1 MPAVNPDGFRA
12 ALIDIDG
19 TLLQGD
25 DAIPGAP
32 EAIRVLRRQG
42 IPFRFCTNTTRR
54 PRREI
59 AAVLRA
65 AGIEADA
72 CEVVA
77 PSSLARRVIVDSGDP
92 RAALL
97 VPDSSREDFA
107 GVREDGRAPA
117 FVVLGDLGPAFT
129 FDRLNEAFHWL
140 RAGARLLAL
149 QKNRFWHAGDRGMLL
164 DAGAFVA
171 ALEYAAGVT
180 ARVVGKPSPDF
191 FKLALEEIGMPAAD
205 VVSVGDSLENDGAG
219 AAAAGC
225 RTILVRTGVFDP
237 AEMARSP
244 WRPDAVIDSIASLPG
259 L

>member
-1 MPAVNPDGFRA
+1 MPAVNPGGFRA

-19 TLLQGD
+19 TLLKGD

-32 EAIRVLRRQG
+32 ETIHSLRKRG

-72 CEVVA
+72 QEVVA

-97 VPDSSREDFA
+97 VPEPSREDFD
-107 GVREDGRAPA
+107 GVREDNRAPA
-117 FVVLGDLGPAFT
+117 FVVLGDLGSGFT
-129 FDRLNEAFHWL
+129 FDRLNDAFHWL

-149 QKNRFWHAGDRGMLL
+149 QKNRFWHAGNRGMLL

-171 ALEYAAGVT
+171 ALEYAAGIT
-180 ARVVGKPSPDF
+180 ARVVGKPSPEF
-191 FKLALEEIGMPAAD
+191 FRLALEDLGMPAGD

-225 RTILVRTGVFDP
+225 RTILVRTGVFD
-237 AEMARSP
+237 AEELGRSI
-244 WRPDAVIDSIASLPG
+244 WQPDGVIDSIASLESF
-259 L
+259 